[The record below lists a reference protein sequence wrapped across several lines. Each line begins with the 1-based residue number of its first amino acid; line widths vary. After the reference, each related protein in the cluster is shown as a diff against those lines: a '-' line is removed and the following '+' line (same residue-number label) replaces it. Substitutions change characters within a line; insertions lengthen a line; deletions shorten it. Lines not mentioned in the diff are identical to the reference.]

1 MMFWIQ
7 VLIYLLFFTVAIVVV
22 AKGPVGGL
30 FFYPKPVQQRVLEL
44 GLTDEAI
51 IRKCKTWFFTVLV
64 VGIAALP
71 ILFIG
76 LWNRV
81 TDFRT
86 AYVQALFLL
95 EIMNCTTALSSTGC
109 GWGTASFGSSR
120 GPKICPIVNVSEKEY
135 ISGYLKGGYRKD
147 WFTKLAERFM
157 RVNHMSFMLHVEF
170 QEVQRK

>member
-7 VLIYLLFFTVAIVVV
+7 VLIYLLFFTVTIVVVV

-30 FFYPKPVQQRVLEL
+30 FFYPKPVQQRALEL
-44 GLTDEAI
+44 GLTDMET
-51 IRKCKTWFFTVLV
+51 IRKRKKWFFTALV
-64 VGIAALP
+64 IGIAALP

-95 EIMNCTTALSSTGC
+95 EIMNWYDGIIIDRLWVGHSKF
-109 GWGTASFGSSR
+109 WVIQGTEDLPYTKSVKFVLVER
-120 GPKICPIVNVSEKEY
+120 GIMTLVYLPVAAIVAE
-135 ISGYLKGGYRKD
+135 
-147 WFTKLAERFM
+147 LA
-157 RVNHMSFMLHVEF
+157 VLVG
-170 QEVQRK
+170 

>member
-1 MMFWIQ
+1 MFWIQ
-7 VLIYLLFFTVAIVVV
+7 VLIYLLFFTVAIVVVV

-51 IRKCKTWFFTVLV
+51 IRKRKTWFFTVLV

-95 EIMNCTTALSSTGC
+95 EIMNWYDGIIIDRLWVGHSKFWVMKGAEDLPYTKSVK
-109 GWGTASFGSSR
+109 FVIIER
-120 GPKICPIVNVSEKEY
+120 GIMTLVYLPVAAIVAE
-135 ISGYLKGGYRKD
+135 
-147 WFTKLAERFM
+147 LAVLVGRA
-157 RVNHMSFMLHVEF
+157 V
-170 QEVQRK
+170 

>member
-7 VLIYLLFFTVAIVVV
+7 VLIYLIFFTVAIVVVV

-51 IRKCKTWFFTVLV
+51 IRKRKTWFFTVLV

-95 EIMNCTTALSSTGC
+95 EIMNWYDGIIIDRLWVGHSKF
-109 GWGTASFGSSR
+109 WVIQGTEDLPYTKSVKFVLVER
-120 GPKICPIVNVSEKEY
+120 GIMTLVYLPIAAIVAE
-135 ISGYLKGGYRKD
+135 
-147 WFTKLAERFM
+147 LA
-157 RVNHMSFMLHVEF
+157 VLVG
-170 QEVQRK
+170 